1 MAQRLVRA
9 KRKIRSAAIPFR
21 VPPDHLLPDRLS
33 AVLAVIYLIFN
44 EGFGGRV
51 DLALEAIRLGGA
63 LVELMPDEPEAN
75 GLLALML
82 LHDARREARFA
93 GGELVLLSEQD
104 RSLWD
109 HARIV
114 DGRTSL
120 DRAIALGGRGPYVL
134 QAAIAA
140 LHAEDSTDWDE
151 IAALYGQ
158 LAELTGSPVVQLNRA
173 VAIAEAGAP
182 GEALGMVEELELDR
196 YHYFHS
202 TRAELLRRLDRGDEA
217 RAAYQRALELV
228 DADAERR
235 LLERRLREL

>member
-1 MAQRLVRA
+1 
-9 KRKIRSAAIPFR
+9 
-21 VPPDHLLPDRLS
+21 
-33 AVLAVIYLIFN
+33 
-44 EGFGGRV
+44 
-51 DLALEAIRLGGA
+51 
-63 LVELMPDEPEAN
+63 
-75 GLLALML
+75 
-82 LHDARREARFA
+82 
-93 GGELVLLSEQD
+93 
-104 RSLWD
+104 
-109 HARIV
+109 V

-217 RAAYQRALELV
+217 RAAYERALELV